1 MLPDFEL
8 RFVKR
13 IVSHQHEK
21 DIGITKQV
29 NILQYR
35 TGEPDTTYDYT
46 RWSKWQD
53 IPVVTE
59 SEADEW

>member
-8 RFVKR
+8 RFITRTIQISGKL
-13 IVSHQHEK
+13 
-21 DIGITKQV
+21 IGGGMVDTNI

-35 TGEPDTTYDYT
+35 TGEPDTTDDYT

-59 SEADEW
+59 GEA